1 MEECSCL
8 LHAALAHS
16 RWEGLQGG
24 REEGE
29 REGGRGIQHRPE
41 VMYMYIHNEF
51 MHTQHTVC
59 IHYVSRQVARFEL
72 DIICNILCT
81 HANAYMYMYCTCTT
95 VQQ

>member
-29 REGGRGIQHRPE
+29 REGGRGIQHRP
-41 VMYMYIHNEF
+41 
-51 MHTQHTVC
+51 Q
-59 IHYVSRQVARFEL
+59 R
-72 DIICNILCT
+72 
-81 HANAYMYMYCTCTT
+81 
-95 VQQ
+95 